1 MVKLIKNKVLKL
13 LSVIALVAC
22 ISCNSVSAIT
32 PREDFGSPQLRGL
45 YSNPNNIKL
54 EGEVSLN
61 KGNQVISVSLRD
73 SDVKQV
79 LRMFADKAGLNIIFH
94 KSVDGKVTLD
104 LVNTTLNDAFKM
116 IMQMSELAYVINN
129 DTLMVM
135 SKDAA
140 KALSVNKENMSI
152 IPVKYLKASDLAT
165 FLNRNIFSGNTPG
178 ISPYDVVVTNP
189 TKNELLIFG
198 SDNDYKLAKKIVDK
212 FDVKPQVT
220 TYKVNHTTPKEMADL
235 VCATLFPNV
244 NKTTTSTD
252 SSSAA
257 SGGSSS
263 EVSVSSTSTISG
275 GDPTKSIVLGG
286 GIVACRSSNIV
297 MTDGLE
303 SLGTSNL
310 SVVYQP
316 SLGTI
321 SVYGGSAE
329 QIMMINDFI
338 SSNDRKQP
346 QAYIDVSFVEL
357 SEDGSKDFQNNWV
370 IRSSDLSG
378 SFSGSGGLSI
388 GPLYYKGSGLP
399 VSTSSISQTMSYLI
413 ENKKG
418 KLLANPKVMVTNG
431 KPSSINLAEDYVEK
445 VEGQVLQSASG
456 VSSATQK
463 TYTIGKDMGIKLD
476 MVPFISPDGYV
487 SLNMQPHYATKKSD
501 ILDKQYDNAL
511 VGTLLNRRDLSLSNI
526 RIKDGETLV
535 IGGLIKE
542 EEQQNVTKIPILGDI
557 PVAGVFFRNTKKTN
571 VKSELVILIT
581 PRIIKDTEDV
591 VRL

>member
-1 MVKLIKNKVLKL
+1 MKKLIKNKIFKL
-13 LSVIALVAC
+13 FSIIALVTV
-22 ISCNSVSAIT
+22 ISGNAVNAIA
-32 PREDFGSPQLRGL
+32 PRENFGSPQLRGL
-45 YSNPNNIKL
+45 YASPNNIKL

-61 KGNQVISVSLRD
+61 KGNQIISVSLRD

-94 KSVDGKVTLD
+94 KSVEGKITLD
-104 LVNTTLNDAFKM
+104 LVNTTLNDAFRM
-116 IMQMSELAYVINN
+116 IMQMSELSFIINN

-140 KALSVNKENMSI
+140 KELGVSKENMSI
-152 IPVKYLKASDLAT
+152 IPVKYIKASDIAT
-165 FLNRNIFSGNTPG
+165 FLNKNIFTGNTPG
-178 ISPYDVVVTNP
+178 LSSNEIVVTNP
-189 TKNELLIFG
+189 VRNELLIFG

-220 TYKVNHTTPKEMADL
+220 TYKVNHTTPKEMAFL
-235 VCATLFPNV
+235 LCQALFPDV
-244 NKTTTSTD
+244 KMGD
-252 SSSAA
+252 AVAESAA
-257 SGGSSS
+257 GDDDKISSI
-263 EVSVSSTSTISG
+263 T
-275 GDPTKSIVLGG
+275 LGG
-286 GIVACRSSNIV
+286 GVVACRSENTSDSNQFK
-297 MTDGLE
+297 
-303 SLGTSNL
+303 SLGANNL
-310 SVVYQP
+310 TVVYQP
-316 SLGTI
+316 SLGAI
-321 SVYGGSAE
+321 SLYGGSSE
-329 QIMMINDFI
+329 QVMMVNDFI
-338 SSNDRKQP
+338 ATNDRKQP

-357 SEDGSKDFQNNWV
+357 SEEGSKNFQNNWV
-370 IRSSDLSG
+370 IQSNDLAAG
-378 SFSGSGGLSI
+378 FSGATGLSI
-388 GPLYYKGSGLP
+388 GPLYYRGSGAP
-399 VSTSSISQTMSYLI
+399 VNAGSISQTVSYLI
-413 ENKKG
+413 ESKKG

-431 KPSSINLAEDYVEK
+431 KASSIKLAEDYVEK

-463 TYTIGKDMGIKLD
+463 TYTIGKDMGIQLD

-487 SLNMQPHYATKKSD
+487 SLNLKPHYATKKSD
-501 ILDKQYDNAL
+501 IIDKQYNDAL
-511 VGTLLNRRDLSLSNI
+511 VGTLLNRRDLNLSNI

-571 VKSELVILIT
+571 IKSELVILIT

>member
-1 MVKLIKNKVLKL
+1 MIKLIKNKIFKL
-13 LSVIALVAC
+13 FSVIALVAV
-22 ISCNSVSAIT
+22 ISGNAVNAIA
-32 PREDFGSPQLRGL
+32 PRENFGSPQLRGL
-45 YSNPNNIKL
+45 YANPNNIKL

-94 KSVDGKVTLD
+94 KSVEGKITLD

-116 IMQMSELAYVINN
+116 IMQMSELSFMINN

-140 KALSVNKENMSI
+140 KELGVSKENMSI
-152 IPVKYLKASDLAT
+152 IPVKYIKASDVAT
-165 FLNRNIFSGNTPG
+165 FLNKNIFSGNTPG
-178 ISPYDVVVTNP
+178 LSASEIVVTNP
-189 TKNELLIFG
+189 VRNELLIFG

-220 TYKVNHTTPKEMADL
+220 TYKVNHTTPKEMAYL
-235 VCATLFPNV
+235 LCQALFPDVEMGN
-244 NKTTTSTD
+244 
-252 SSSAA
+252 APA
-257 SGGSSS
+257 
-263 EVSVSSTSTISG
+263 ESTSTEEDKIS
-275 GDPTKSIVLGG
+275 SITLGG
-286 GIVACRSSNIV
+286 GVVACRSQNTANSSKFQ
-297 MTDGLE
+297 
-303 SLGTSNL
+303 SLGTNNL
-310 SVVYQP
+310 TIVYQP
-316 SLGTI
+316 SLGAI
-321 SVYGGSAE
+321 SLYGGSTE
-329 QIMMINDFI
+329 QVMMVNDFI
-338 SSNDRKQP
+338 ATNDRKQP

-357 SEDGSKDFQNNWV
+357 SEEGSKNFQNNWV
-370 IRSSDLSG
+370 ISSNDLNVG
-378 SFSGSGGLSI
+378 FSGATGLSI
-388 GPLYYKGSGLP
+388 GPLYYRGSGTP
-399 VSTSSISQTMSYLI
+399 VPAGSLSQTISYLI

-431 KPSSINLAEDYVEK
+431 KASSITLAEDYVEK

-463 TYTIGKDMGIKLD
+463 TYTIGKDMGIQLD

-487 SLNMQPHYATKKSD
+487 SLNLKPHYATKKSD
-501 ILDKQYDNAL
+501 IIDKQYGDSL
-511 VGTLLNRRDLSLSNI
+511 VGTLLNRRDLNLSNI

-542 EEQQNVTKIPILGDI
+542 EEQQNITKIPILGDI

-571 VKSELVILIT
+571 IKSELVILIT